1 MCAHPRARTRVSL
14 GVHGYTRVRFC
25 AGEEA
30 GRCWIPWSFCVQ
42 GAWLEVQSS
51 RLHSKH
57 SSDSTLCSPNLNLR
71 PQKALDGDR
80 CLIAAGQQVPLA
92 VRQSQGVPVGER
104 AGDPELRA
112 SSCFLSH
119 EKPKFSTPRG
129 LRSPSQDNRRS
140 LEWEAD
146 AQ

>member
-1 MCAHPRARTRVSL
+1 M
-14 GVHGYTRVRFC
+14 
-25 AGEEA
+25 
-30 GRCWIPWSFCVQ
+30 
-42 GAWLEVQSS
+42 
-51 RLHSKH
+51 
-57 SSDSTLCSPNLNLR
+57 
-71 PQKALDGDR
+71 DGDR

-104 AGDPELRA
+104 AGDLELRA
-112 SSCFLSH
+112 SSSFFSH
-119 EKPKFSTPRG
+119 EKPKLLGPRG